1 MATRLESFREAYSD
15 LALMPL
21 REQRELDKLRVRY
34 GKSVLAEL
42 MQLVEDDE
50 TQDGKTIFSGHRG
63 CGKSTLLAEFGRQCE
78 QNGFFV
84 SFFSIADSI
93 EMTDV
98 DHVNI
103 LFSIAVN
110 LMDEAEM
117 ANVKISESA
126 KAAFFRWFATKTR
139 VEIDQ
144 AEASGE
150 VSFLKAVKSTLKVSS
165 VIRDELKQEFEPKIS
180 ELVAQINAIAAAIQN
195 GTGKELLV
203 IIDDMD
209 KLDLNVIRKVYDHI
223 KALFLPGFRIIYTTP
238 VASLREASLW
248 ATMNTETNGQL
259 VNMPV
264 LKLFGQVES
273 RQERP
278 VLITEN
284 KERLC
289 KILRKR
295 IPDEL
300 IEPEIVEEIVLK
312 SGGVLREIVRIG
324 RKCCQICLRE
334 VRVSKTPEMV
344 KINRAVFEKAIVS
357 IRLDFEALLGKAD
370 YGILAQTY
378 QNYQPDDQ
386 KDQAFLD
393 MLHALHILEYQNG
406 EIWYDIHPVVM
417 DLLVLKQIV
426 PE

>member
-15 LALMPL
+15 LAVMPL

-180 ELVAQINAIAAAIQN
+180 ELVA
-195 GTGKELLV
+195 
-203 IIDDMD
+203 
-209 KLDLNVIRKVYDHI
+209 
-223 KALFLPGFRIIYTTP
+223 
-238 VASLREASLW
+238 
-248 ATMNTETNGQL
+248 
-259 VNMPV
+259 
-264 LKLFGQVES
+264 
-273 RQERP
+273 
-278 VLITEN
+278 
-284 KERLC
+284 
-289 KILRKR
+289 
-295 IPDEL
+295 
-300 IEPEIVEEIVLK
+300 
-312 SGGVLREIVRIG
+312 
-324 RKCCQICLRE
+324 
-334 VRVSKTPEMV
+334 
-344 KINRAVFEKAIVS
+344 VFEPM
-357 IRLDFEALLGKAD
+357 
-370 YGILAQTY
+370 TY
-378 QNYQPDDQ
+378 
-386 KDQAFLD
+386 
-393 MLHALHILEYQNG
+393 
-406 EIWYDIHPVVM
+406 
-417 DLLVLKQIV
+417 
-426 PE
+426 